1 MVMNDRPFPFY
12 YKDKQ
17 VMEELLK
24 NVSSM
29 IKDSDASEEKEVV
42 RSFLQKVSE
51 AITFVAV
58 GSSNVGKSSFLN
70 RLFQSALFEK
80 ENGKSTRNIIEYRYG
95 ASEASL
101 QADEYTTR
109 IFRVQEEL
117 NGLQIVD
124 MQGVDQMGQVALL
137 EYVKKYIYKSSVV
150 FAVFDAQSVK
160 DYDVWDLL
168 EGVEAR
174 KVVFIMT
181 KCDLATPDVIEENES
196 RLRQYMKEAGLQAPI
211 FRVSSVSEA
220 EELYYENGYEG
231 LGRYVSEHIIGVNP
245 VLTKQ
250 QENLYELKNMLGRLA
265 ESFELRRQQYESDA
279 LILKNINSAIDTFI
293 RDNRVHIDN
302 LKEALRREIEKEV
315 DAYQN
320 EIIAKLDP
328 HKIKERFPNGS
339 ADFVDYLNLI
349 NEGYR
354 KRMTDNINRKT
365 QESVQSY
372 LNGLEQV
379 FEKAVGYF
387 QKREILISLED
398 KFYGSMVESKKSM
411 VLKTAN
417 NMEATKDYYHSLSNA
432 STELFMKLWKARGDR
447 DRIVGNVN
455 TAGKVTGAAAGIGAG
470 IAVAH
475 GIGATAA
482 GAAVGAV
489 LWPVVGAIIGVVLIS
504 KIAREIASANT
515 LPDLEKK
522 VAGAIAEFKEE
533 VAKTKIEMTQRV
545 LDTVERMFQIEVE
558 NVDKSFS
565 GFRMAVN
572 IDSKNI
578 PLLEDRLKIINSYVA
593 QIKEMEERRLA

>member
-1 MVMNDRPFPFY
+1 MSDRQLPFY

-51 AITFVAV
+51 AITFVAI
-58 GSSNVGKSSFLN
+58 GNSNVGKSSFLN
-70 RLFQSALFEK
+70 RLFQFALYERGN
-80 ENGKSTRNIIEYRYG
+80 EKSTQNIIEYRYG
-95 ASEASL
+95 ASETSL
-101 QADEYTTR
+101 QVDEFTTR
-109 IFRVQEEL
+109 IFKVQKEL
-117 NGLQIVD
+117 DGLQIVD
-124 MQGVDQMGQVALL
+124 MQGADQMGQAALL
-137 EYVKKYIYKSSVV
+137 ESVKKYICKSSVL
-150 FAVFDAQSVK
+150 FAVFDAQSVN
-160 DYDVWDLL
+160 DYEVWELL

-174 KVVFIMT
+174 KVVFVMT
-181 KCDLATPDVIEENES
+181 KCDLAALDIIEENES
-196 RLRQYMKEAGLQAPI
+196 RLRQYMKEAGLEAPV
-211 FRVSSVSEA
+211 FRVSSVNETEQS
-220 EELYYENGYEG
+220 YYKNGYEE
-231 LGRYVSEHIIGVNP
+231 LRQYVSEQIIGFNP

-250 QENLYELKNMLGRLA
+250 QENLYELRNMLGRLS

-279 LILKNINSAIDTFI
+279 LILKNINSAIDAFI

-302 LKEALRREIEKEV
+302 LKEVLRREIESEI
-315 DAYQN
+315 DAYQD

-354 KRMTDNINRKT
+354 KRMTDNVNRKT

-372 LNGLEQV
+372 LNGAEQV
-379 FEKAVGYF
+379 FEKAAGYF
-387 QKREILISLED
+387 QKRKILISLED

-411 VLKTAN
+411 VTKVAN
-417 NMEATKDYYHSLSNA
+417 DMEVTKDYYHSLSNA

-447 DRIVGNVN
+447 DRIIGNVD

-470 IAVAH
+470 VAVAH
-475 GIGATAA
+475 VIGA
-482 GAAVGAV
+482 AAVGTV
-489 LWPVVGAIIGVVLIS
+489 LWPVVGAIIGAVLIS

-533 VAKTKIEMTQRV
+533 VAKTKIEMTQQV
-545 LDTVERMFQIEVE
+545 LDTVERMFQIEAE

-565 GFRMAVN
+565 EFRMSVN

-578 PLLEDRLKIINSYVA
+578 PLLEDKLKIINSYMD

>member
-1 MVMNDRPFPFY
+1 MNDRQLPFY

-51 AITFVAV
+51 TITFVAV
-58 GSSNVGKSSFLN
+58 GNSNVGKSSFLN
-70 RLFQSALFEK
+70 RLFQFALYEK
-80 ENGKSTRNIIEYRYG
+80 ENEKSTRNIIEYRYG

-101 QADEYTTR
+101 QADEFTTR

-117 NGLQIVD
+117 DGLQIVD
-124 MQGVDQMGQVALL
+124 MQGVDQMRQAALL
-137 EYVKKYIYKSSVV
+137 ESVKKYIYKSSVL

-174 KVVFIMT
+174 KVVFVMT
-181 KCDLATPDVIEENES
+181 KCDLAAPDVIEENES
-196 RLRQYMKEAGLQAPI
+196 RLRQYMKEAGLEAPI
-211 FRVSSVSEA
+211 FRVSSVSGA
-220 EELYYENGYEG
+220 EELYYENGYEE
-231 LGRYVSEHIIGVNP
+231 LRRYVSEQIIGVNP

-250 QENLYELKNMLGRLA
+250 QENLYELKNMLGRLS

-279 LILKNINSAIDTFI
+279 LILRNINSAIDTFI

-302 LKEALRREIEKEV
+302 LKETLRREIESEI

-320 EIIAKLDP
+320 EIIVKLDP

-354 KRMTDNINRKT
+354 KRMTDNVNRKT

-387 QKREILISLED
+387 HKREILLSLED

-411 VLKTAN
+411 VSRAAS
-417 NMEATKDYYHSLSNA
+417 NMEVTKDYYHSLSSA
-432 STELFMKLWKARGDR
+432 STELFMKLWKARSDR
-447 DRIVGNVN
+447 DRIIENVD

-475 GIGATAA
+475 VIGT
-482 GAAVGAV
+482 AAVGTV
-489 LWPVVGAIIGVVLIS
+489 LWPVVGAIIGAVLIS

-533 VAKTKIEMTQRV
+533 VAKTKIEMTRQV
-545 LDTVERMFQIEVE
+545 LDTVEKMFQIEAE

-565 GFRMAVN
+565 EFRMSVN

-578 PLLEDRLKIINSYVA
+578 PLLEDKLKIINSYMD